1 MHFPIS
7 NAQLL
12 LSALQYYSHLV
23 CLEAGLLIT
32 EVLWFSIKAITWEN
46 APLLKMVGG
55 LCIPG
60 ISSLIQQEAI
70 REPNSLE
77 NQKCFLNFV
86 EGGGVPSWHLIHHL
100 VQMDGRWKLLQA
112 ECYCSRRFCEMSWGT
127 QPSSKWKCVFRA
139 IDTWAVNLSCQ
150 WLQWILLHDSSRCK
164 RLMQHRRSLSHWLN
178 DSYSLHWL
186 SVLCSKS

>member
-23 CLEAGLLIT
+23 CLKAGLLIT
-32 EVLWFSIKAITWEN
+32 EVLWFNIKAITWEN
-46 APLLKMVGG
+46 APLHKMVGG

-60 ISSLIQQEAI
+60 IFSLIQPCK
-70 REPNSLE
+70 PNGLE
-77 NQKCFLNFV
+77 NQKCFLNCV

-112 ECYCSRRFCEMSWGT
+112 ERYCSRRFCEMNWGIL
-127 QPSSKWKCVFRA
+127 PSSKWKSVFRA

-150 WLQWILLHDSSRCK
+150 WLQWIWLHDSSWCK
-164 RLMQHRRSLSHWLN
+164 RLMQCRRSLSHWLN

-186 SVLCSKS
+186 SVLCSKSDPE